1 MSKKQLLAEYITSDL
16 ISYIVEDENI
26 SMLDAM
32 QKLYSSE
39 VFAKLTDFE
48 TGLYL
53 ESSLFIYDLYKS
65 EKKDGALI
73 QKEV

>member
-39 VFAKLTDFE
+39 VFAKLNDFE

-53 ESSLFIYDLYKS
+53 ESSPFVYDLYKS

>member
-39 VFAKLTDFE
+39 VFAKLNDFE

-65 EKKDGALI
+65 EKKDGTLI

>member
-39 VFAKLTDFE
+39 IFAKLNDFE

-53 ESSLFIYDLYKS
+53 EGSPFVYDLYKS
-65 EKKDGALI
+65 EKKDGTLI